1 MFEKVSWNLVF
12 LGAAYMVLSLLSLVF
27 PRLLITKK
35 LENELGTPR
44 RQKYLLCQRV
54 NLFIFGAVLVF
65 LGGLPEHLL
74 LWVGVPLLLAVLVSF
89 AVCNKRI
96 TGWCLPWM

>member
-1 MFEKVSWNLVF
+1 MFEKVSWVLVF
-12 LGAAYMVLSLLSLVF
+12 LGTAYMALSLLSLAF

-54 NLFIFGAVLVF
+54 NLFVLGAVVVF
-65 LGGLPEHLL
+65 LGGLPENLQ
-74 LWVGVPLLLAVLVSF
+74 LWVGIPLLAAVLVSF

>member
-1 MFEKVSWNLVF
+1 MFEKVSWVLVF
-12 LGAAYMVLSLLSLVF
+12 LGVAYTALSLLPVAF

-35 LENELGTPR
+35 LAGELDAPR
-44 RQKYLLCQRV
+44 QKKYLLCQRV
-54 NLFIFGAVLVF
+54 NMFILGTVLVF
-65 LGGLPEHLL
+65 CSGLPENWMYPVGISLL
-74 LWVGVPLLLAVLVSF
+74 VAVLVSF